1 MKSAMQRIVAISV
14 TEAELFAMTQ
24 CVQDMMF
31 AMRIMNSLGLKVQ
44 LPMIIEVDNKGAV
57 DIANNWSVG
66 GRTKHVDT
74 KQFFVRQLKEE
85 GLIKVQ
91 WIAGKDNDADLYTK
105 NLPGP
110 DFRRHASVY
119 CKGYATE

>member
-1 MKSAMQRIVAISV
+1 MIV
-14 TEAELFAMTQ
+14 
-24 CVQDMMF
+24 
-31 AMRIMNSLGLKVQ
+31 K
-44 LPMIIEVDNKGAV
+44 VDNKGAV

-85 GLIKVQ
+85 GYIKVE
-91 WIAGKDNDADLYTK
+91 WVAGVDNDADLFTK

-110 DFRRHASVY
+110 DFRKHARTFCS
-119 CKGYATE
+119 GIAQG